1 MRWYGKP
8 EKERTSKM
16 NKITLEYIPHQT
28 CRDKA
33 KELLAK
39 MDDDGTNL
47 YAIEITT
54 DSGYIYYKITLQN
67 RHTVTVYVK

>member
-1 MRWYGKP
+1 
-8 EKERTSKM
+8 M
-16 NKITLEYIPHQT
+16 NKITLDYIPHQT

-33 KELLAK
+33 REILAK

-47 YAIEITT
+47 YAIEIAS

-67 RHTVTVYVK
+67 RHTVTVLVK